1 MKTRT
6 RKPMVPTAI
15 KKEKL
20 TRFNHIVA
28 AGYEVR
34 IAERRLKTNVRTLAK
49 WSKELGLP
57 IFNKA

>member
-1 MKTRT
+1 
-6 RKPMVPTAI
+6 MVPTAI

-34 IAERRLKTNVRTLAK
+34 IAERRLKTTVRTLAK